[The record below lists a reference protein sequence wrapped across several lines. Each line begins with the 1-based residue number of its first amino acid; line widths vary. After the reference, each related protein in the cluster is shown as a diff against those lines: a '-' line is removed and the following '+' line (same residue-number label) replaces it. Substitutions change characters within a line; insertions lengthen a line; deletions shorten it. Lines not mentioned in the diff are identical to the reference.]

1 MNDQKETMRINVNVE
16 VTPDSL
22 QAVVQNAKAI
32 VGKDQ
37 RGVYRVDTAD
47 LVSEMISKFL
57 LEKDFEGYVSD
68 TGNYRGLA
76 TLKKD

>member
-1 MNDQKETMRINVNVE
+1 MNYAKETMRINVNVE
-16 VTPDSL
+16 ITPESL
-22 QAVVQNAKAI
+22 QAVVRNAKSI

-57 LEKDFEGYVSD
+57 IEKNFEDYASD
-68 TGNYRGLA
+68 TGNYKSLA